1 MKGLPTLIRLRRQ
14 ELDEKRRTLVEV
26 EQREA
31 FIERDIEA
39 LDDEVTGE
47 RAFVGSAEDVR
58 FAYENFALAA
68 RTQRE
73 NLIGALAEVRVE
85 LEDVREEVAEAFR
98 EYKKY
103 DIAEENDQQ
112 RQQDERDRLE
122 RIDLDE
128 IGAEIHRRA
137 NRPSKYI

>member
-14 ELDEKRRTLVEV
+14 ELDEKRRTLVEI

-31 FIERDIEA
+31 SIERDIEA
-39 LDDEVTGE
+39 LDDEVTDE
-47 RAFVGSAEDVR
+47 QAFIGSAEDVR
-58 FAYENFALAA
+58 FAYENFAVAA
-68 RTQRE
+68 RTRRK
-73 NLIGALAEVRVE
+73 NLIAALVEVRVE
-85 LEDVREEVAEAFR
+85 LEDIREVVAEAFR

-103 DIAEENDQQ
+103 DIAEKNDQR

-122 RIDLDE
+122 RIDSDE

-137 NRPSKYI
+137 NR

>member
-14 ELDEKRRTLVEV
+14 ELDEKRRTLVEI

-68 RTQRE
+68 RTRRE
-73 NLIGALAEVRVE
+73 NLVGALAEVRVE

-103 DIAEENDQQ
+103 DIAEENDQR

-122 RIDLDE
+122 RIDSDE
-128 IGAEIHRRA
+128 IGTEIHRRA
-137 NRPSKYI
+137 NR